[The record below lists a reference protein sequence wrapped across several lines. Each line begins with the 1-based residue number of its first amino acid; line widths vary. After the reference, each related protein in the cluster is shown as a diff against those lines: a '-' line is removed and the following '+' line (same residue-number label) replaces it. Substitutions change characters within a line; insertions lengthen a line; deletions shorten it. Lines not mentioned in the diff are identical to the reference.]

1 VVAVDG
7 KTLRRSADRTHGREA
22 VHLVSAW
29 ATASQL
35 VLGQAATAAKSN
47 EITAIPRLLR
57 LLVLEG
63 CVVTIDAM
71 GCQTAIAAQIRAQGA
86 DYVLALKSNQPTLL
100 RTVQAAFADQDP
112 TRPTPWVP
120 AEQDQARTLDKGHGR
135 LERRRYRALS
145 DPDLLACLDP
155 HGAWSGLRS
164 VVQVQ
169 AERQRGAQRTVEARY
184 YLASL
189 PPAAAT
195 LGQAIRAHW
204 CVENDLHWGL
214 DVQFHED
221 ACGVCVGDGAQNFA
235 ILRHLALNLLRQ
247 VRTHRGSLATKRF
260 RAALDDTYLGC
271 LLAGL
276 APTALPVPIPGT

>member
-1 VVAVDG
+1 VGGLPGQVVAVDG

-100 RTVQAAFADQDP
+100 RTVQARPPLP
-112 TRPTPWVP
+112 TRTRP
-120 AEQDQARTLDKGHGR
+120 APRRGCRPSRTRLARSTRGMAAWNAGAIGR
-135 LERRRYRALS
+135 
-145 DPDLLACLDP
+145 
-155 HGAWSGLRS
+155 
-164 VVQVQ
+164 
-169 AERQRGAQRTVEARY
+169 
-184 YLASL
+184 
-189 PPAAAT
+189 
-195 LGQAIRAHW
+195 
-204 CVENDLHWGL
+204 
-214 DVQFHED
+214 
-221 ACGVCVGDGAQNFA
+221 
-235 ILRHLALNLLRQ
+235 
-247 VRTHRGSLATKRF
+247 
-260 RAALDDTYLGC
+260 
-271 LLAGL
+271 
-276 APTALPVPIPGT
+276 